1 MIPRADGFQRDRLAK
16 VHPLNVCGFDGSERS
31 PARWTPLIWI
41 LWSFDS
47 CASSAASRRCTP
59 PLVWQRCAACRF
71 WVFVVCFWFG
81 FSCLLVSFGFP
92 LPSFWVGGFHHSFF
106 LVRIKIGA
114 NMAAA
119 GWRLRDVSAGW
130 QHCQLDF
137 FLVFSFD
144 WFWICNYMTPSIFCV
159 IFGWFLLFLTKDK
172 TEISLL
178 LKLV

>member
-71 WVFVVCFWFG
+71 WVFVDCFWFG

-106 LVRIKIGA
+106 FVRIKIGA

-119 GWRLRDVSAGW
+119 GWRLRGVSVGW

-137 FLVFSFD
+137 FFGFFFWLILNLFLYDAVDLLRNFWLIFAIFNKGQNWNFSF
-144 WFWICNYMTPSIFCV
+144 T
-159 IFGWFLLFLTKDK
+159 
-172 TEISLL
+172 
-178 LKLV
+178 